1 MSKPLTFELT
11 TANGT
16 HYFYEPANVRR
27 KAQARRKRAV
37 RGAAVLAALC
47 VVLDLLAKI

>member
-1 MSKPLTFELT
+1 MSKPLSFTLT
-11 TANGT
+11 TNDG
-16 HYFYEPANVRR
+16 HYYFYEPAKVRR
-27 KAQARRKRAV
+27 KAQARRKRAI